1 MEALAD
7 RIERRVHEAAS
18 LHHRLVLVAGPPG
31 SGKTTALR
39 KLRDRTGAPLVNAGL
54 ELSRRMLELTER
66 QCRLRLAGLLGDVV
80 DEAHAQREAASQQRE
95 AKSQQREAKSQQREA
110 ASHRPEAAAG
120 SAPDR
125 VILLDN
131 IEIVFD
137 PVFQHDPLRLL
148 QGLSRHRVVVAAW
161 SGAVDKG
168 QLAYAAPGH
177 PEHRSYPIAELNQG
191 AIVVDAQAG
200 FRPLTA
206 PERSPQ
212 DHLPQERRR

>member
-7 RIERRVHEAAS
+7 RIERRAHEAAS

-39 KLRDRTGAPLVNAGL
+39 MLRDRTGAPLVNASL

-95 AKSQQREAKSQQREA
+95 A

-120 SAPDR
+120 PAPDR
-125 VILLDN
+125 MVLLDN

-161 SGAVDKG
+161 SGAVAEG

-177 PEHRSYPIAELNQG
+177 PEHRSYPVAELNQG

-212 DHLPQERRR
+212 DHPPQERRR

>member
-7 RIERRVHEAAS
+7 RIERRAREAAS

-39 KLRDRTGAPLVNAGL
+39 KLRDRTGALLVNASL

-80 DEAHAQREAASQQRE
+80 DEAHAQQREAASQQRE
-95 AKSQQREAKSQQREA
+95 A
-110 ASHRPEAAAG
+110 ASHCPEAAAG

-125 VILLDN
+125 VVLLDN

-161 SGAVDKG
+161 SGTVAEG
-168 QLAYAAPGH
+168 QLAYAVPGH
-177 PEHRSYPIAELNQG
+177 PEHRSYPVAELNQG

-200 FRPLTA
+200 CRPLTA

-212 DHLPQERRR
+212 DQPPQERRR

>member
-7 RIERRVHEAAS
+7 RIERRAREAAS

-39 KLRDRTGAPLVNAGL
+39 KLRDRTGALLVNASL

-80 DEAHAQREAASQQRE
+80 DEAHAQQREAASQQRE
-95 AKSQQREAKSQQREA
+95 A
-110 ASHRPEAAAG
+110 ASHCPEAAGG

-125 VILLDN
+125 VVLLDN
-131 IEIVFD
+131 IEIIFD

-161 SGAVDKG
+161 PGAVDEG

-200 FRPLTA
+200 CRPLTA